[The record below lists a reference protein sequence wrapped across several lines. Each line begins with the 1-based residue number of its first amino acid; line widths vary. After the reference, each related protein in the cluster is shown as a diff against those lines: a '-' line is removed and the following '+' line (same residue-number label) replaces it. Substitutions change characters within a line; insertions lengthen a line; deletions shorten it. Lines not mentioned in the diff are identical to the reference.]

1 MFPLGFGPGENAM
14 SQPRQQTDLWIAAL
28 LGLVVVGGWF
38 GPRLLAQSRELLAD
52 VRAPSAGAVEAERIP
67 APQFRAPSACH
78 GALEMFPQGDRCSR
92 PLLVIRQRWAP
103 RRCW

>member
-1 MFPLGFGPGENAM
+1 MSPLGFGPGENAM
-14 SQPRQQTDLWIAAL
+14 SLRRQTSDLWIAAL

-67 APQFRAPSACH
+67 APQFRAPQACH
-78 GALEMFPQGDRCSR
+78 GELEMFPPGDRCSQ
-92 PLLVIRQRWAP
+92 PLLVIREPWTP
-103 RRCW
+103 RHCW